1 MPNGQ
6 SALATPT
13 MERAPAAGRAAGA
26 VPGRE
31 GPARQ
36 GNVQPMLEVIDAVHA
51 YGDVVAL
58 DNVTVTA
65 APGEFLTILGESGSG
80 KTTLLRLI
88 SGLEKPYKIG
98 ALRLNGVDVSEV
110 PAFSRNC
117 TTVFQNYALF
127 PHMTVGANVEY
138 GLRVRG
144 VPPAE
149 RRQRAQDALK
159 LVRLADKYD
168 RRIHQ
173 LSGGERQRV
182 ALARALVPRPAILLL
197 DEPLGALDEKLRVDM
212 QVELMEIHKSLGMT
226 FVYITHSQEEALTMS
241 DRIILMR
248 KGRIA
253 QAGTP
258 HEIFDRPVSRFVA
271 GFMGVE
277 NLMEATLVGLDG
289 DDALVE
295 VDGQRMAGAWSGHT
309 RPAVGDKVVVGMRAE
324 RLHIA
329 DRPPQDPGLNVLPGR
344 LDSAIYKGKYL
355 DRTVLTEV
363 GPIKVRLW
371 DSSSSTAE
379 QGFVWWKKADCMV
392 MSA

>member
-159 LVRLADKYD
+159 LFEQIAADEGAP
-168 RRIHQ
+168 RNA
-173 LSGGERQRV
+173 RQR
-182 ALARALVPRPAILLL
+182 
-197 DEPLGALDEKLRVDM
+197 
-212 QVELMEIHKSLGMT
+212 
-226 FVYITHSQEEALTMS
+226 
-241 DRIILMR
+241 
-248 KGRIA
+248 
-253 QAGTP
+253 
-258 HEIFDRPVSRFVA
+258 
-271 GFMGVE
+271 
-277 NLMEATLVGLDG
+277 ATL
-289 DDALVE
+289 
-295 VDGQRMAGAWSGHT
+295 MAELIRGSG
-309 RPAVGDKVVVGMRAE
+309 
-324 RLHIA
+324 
-329 DRPPQDPGLNVLPGR
+329 NVKPDNG
-344 LDSAIYKGKYL
+344 S
-355 DRTVLTEV
+355 
-363 GPIKVRLW
+363 
-371 DSSSSTAE
+371 
-379 QGFVWWKKADCMV
+379 
-392 MSA
+392 